1 MSNEFDNACFS
12 MPYGDFNDLQGITS
26 SNKSIRE
33 AACNAPNNTQY
44 DKYQEGLSSTVYKF
58 LMKI

>member
-1 MSNEFDNACFS
+1 MSKWIACFS

-26 SNKSIRE
+26 SNKSIGE

-44 DKYQEGLSSTVYKF
+44 DFFNSLQMFNEKLNKGK
-58 LMKI
+58 

>member
-1 MSNEFDNACFS
+1 

-44 DKYQEGLSSTVYKF
+44 DKYQQGLSSTVYKF